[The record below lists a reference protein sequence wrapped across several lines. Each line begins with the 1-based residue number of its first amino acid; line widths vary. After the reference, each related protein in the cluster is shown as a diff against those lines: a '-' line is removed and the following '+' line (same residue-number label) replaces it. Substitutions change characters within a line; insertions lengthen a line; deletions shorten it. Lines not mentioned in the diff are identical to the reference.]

1 MKKVIKV
8 ILAPLGF
15 WLMNGSAVF
24 AQVSGTVM
32 LKEQVGVLQKII
44 DLLVEFVVNYS
55 FRVLGGVIIL
65 IIGWI
70 IANFVTNFIIKMC
83 EKHCIDVTVVKFVS
97 STVKFIVFGFALL
110 IALGKFGVEIA
121 PFIAGLSVV
130 GFGTSFAL
138 QGPLSNYAAGASL
151 IFTKPFKVGD
161 IIEVLDVMGEVEDM
175 TLGRTLLR
183 TVDGNHIVIPNKHII
198 GEIIHNDTEFKKA
211 EIKVGVSYDAD
222 VKKAIAVIERII
234 EQDSRISTKIKP
246 QAGIIEFGDSSVNLF
261 ARIWCRQ
268 GDYWDVLFNLNLQ
281 IFEQF
286 KKENITIP
294 FPQQDVHIKALPEGF
309 RKG

>member
-15 WLMNGSAVF
+15 WLMSGSAAF
-24 AQVSGTVM
+24 AQASGSVT
-32 LKEQVGVLQKII
+32 LNEQVGILRKII
-44 DLLVEFVVNYS
+44 DLMVEFFVNYS

-83 EKHCIDVTVVKFVS
+83 EKHRIDVTVVKFLS
-97 STVKFIVFGFALL
+97 SAVKFIVFGFALL

-281 IFEQF
+281 ILEQF
-286 KKENITIP
+286 KKENIAIP